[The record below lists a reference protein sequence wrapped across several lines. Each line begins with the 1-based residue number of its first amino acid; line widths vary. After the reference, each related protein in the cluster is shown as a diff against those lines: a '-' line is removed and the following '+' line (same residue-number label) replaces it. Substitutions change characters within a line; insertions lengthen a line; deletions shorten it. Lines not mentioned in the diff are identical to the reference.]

1 MHIDVGTNRAEL
13 WADPAYMGL
22 KSPRDRSAA
31 YDDLVAEFFAACR
44 DKYGDTVLMQASKR
58 GTYIQTY
65 IHTYRIAQPYGCRG
79 LHLLVVCVCMWV
91 V

>member
-58 GTYIQTY
+58 GTYIQTLRNP
-65 IHTYRIAQPYGCRG
+65 IDAVAFIN
-79 LHLLVVCVCMWV
+79 L
-91 V
+91 